1 MEANVIKI
9 ISESDQVSY
18 NQLIKTTKDK
28 RQLNTT
34 DMHQAGQNIEN
45 SVEISSELMIY
56 FF

>member
-18 NQLIKTTKDK
+18 NQLIKTTKDE
-28 RQLNTT
+28 RQLNTI
-34 DMHQAGQNIEN
+34 DMHQAGQNIGN
-45 SVEISSELMIY
+45 SVEISSELMIH

>member
-9 ISESDQVSY
+9 ISKSDQVSY

-28 RQLNTT
+28 KRLNTT
-34 DMHQAGQNIEN
+34 DMLQAGQDIEN
-45 SVEISSELMIY
+45 SVEISSELIIH